1 MFFDVVFRETDQ
13 VWGVD
18 QSYLHRLFFR
28 LLSRKGREQRSY
40 QDTMHNDNHSG
51 LVNLSN
57 FFSDFIREREMLYG
71 AKPATIRFYHK
82 GWLAFERQGLPTT
95 LETIR
100 NAIVAMRESGL
111 GVGGA
116 NNYIRAWQV
125 FCNWLA
131 DRGHIDRFCIPLIP
145 QQKTRKPVFD
155 QGQAIAV
162 IRCKPKPPSVR
173 RAQAMF
179 ALMLDTAIRFGEC
192 VSIFRSDIDARSGLI
207 TVRGKTGERSV
218 PISIEGLRVLQ
229 RHLSK
234 LFTLAKAPVELAEW
248 HNVRRFA
255 LRSYLASGAGIRGA
269 QLLAGHQSQSTTEIY
284 LSSDEE
290 RARLPHNQLSP
301 LARLSG
307 QRR

>member
-1 MFFDVVFRETDQ
+1 MKTDWLIYQ
-13 VWGVD
+13 ISSPISSASAKCFTV
-18 QSYLHRLFFR
+18 LALR
-28 LLSRKGREQRSY
+28 RS
-40 QDTMHNDNHSG
+40 DSTG
-51 LVNLSN
+51 
-57 FFSDFIREREMLYG
+57 
-71 AKPATIRFYHK
+71 
-82 GWLAFERQGLPTT
+82 GWTAFERWGLPTT
-95 LETIR
+95 LETIKT
-100 NAIVAMRESGL
+100 AIVGMRESGL

-131 DRGHIDRFCIPLIP
+131 DRGHIERFRIPHIP
-145 QQKTRKPVFD
+145 QQKVRRPVFD
-155 QGQAIAV
+155 STQAIAV
-162 IRCKPKPPSVR
+162 IRCKPKAPSVR

-192 VSIFRSDIDARSGLI
+192 ISLFRSDIDARSGLI
-207 TVRGKTGERSV
+207 TVRGKTGERRV

-229 RHLSK
+229 SHLSSHIHERVFCTGSGGLLDHSNTLRDLRK
-234 LFTLAKAPVELAEW
+234 LFDLAKVPTELAEW
-248 HNVRRFA
+248 HNARRFA

-269 QLLAGHQSQSTTEIY
+269 QLLAGHQSPTTTEIY

-290 RARLPHNQLSP
+290 RLRLPHNQLSP

>member
-1 MFFDVVFRETDQ
+1 MDSNKQD
-13 VWGVD
+13 
-18 QSYLHRLFFR
+18 S
-28 LLSRKGREQRSY
+28 KGAR
-40 QDTMHNDNHSG
+40 
-51 LVNLSN
+51 LVNLSDL
-57 FFSDFIREREMLYG
+57 FSIFIKEREMLYG
-71 AKPATIRFYHK
+71 ARPATLRFYRK

-95 LETIR
+95 LETIK

-131 DRGHIDRFCIPLIP
+131 DRGHIDRFRIPLIQ

-155 QGQAIAV
+155 QEQAIAV
-162 IRCKPKPPSVR
+162 LRCKPKSPSVK

-179 ALMLDTAIRFGEC
+179 ALMLDTAVRFGEC
-192 VSIFRSDIDARSGLI
+192 ISLLRSDIDARSGLI
-207 TVRGKTGERSV
+207 TVRGGKAGERRV

-229 RHLSK
+229 RHLSSHIHEGVFCTDSGGQLDHSNTLRDLLK
-234 LFTLAKAPVELAEW
+234 LFDLAKVPADLAEW
-248 HNVRRFA
+248 HNARRYA

-269 QLLAGHQSQSTTEIY
+269 QLLAGHQSPTTTGIY

-290 RARLPHNQLSP
+290 RLRLPHNQLSP

-307 QRR
+307 RRR

>member
-1 MFFDVVFRETDQ
+1 
-13 VWGVD
+13 
-18 QSYLHRLFFR
+18 
-28 LLSRKGREQRSY
+28 
-40 QDTMHNDNHSG
+40 MHNDNHSG

-229 RHLSK
+229 RHLSSHTHERVFCTDSGGLLDHSNTLRDLRK

>member
-1 MFFDVVFRETDQ
+1 MD
-13 VWGVD
+13 
-18 QSYLHRLFFR
+18 SN
-28 LLSRKGREQRSY
+28 K
-40 QDTMHNDNHSG
+40 QDR
-51 LVNLSN
+51 LVNLSLASL
-57 FFSDFIREREMLYG
+57 FSTFIREREMLYG
-71 AKPATIRFYHK
+71 ARPATIRFYRK
-82 GWLAFERQGLPTT
+82 GWVAFERQGLPTT
-95 LETIR
+95 LETIKT
-100 NAIVAMRESGL
+100 ALVAMREAGL
-111 GVGGA
+111 GIGGA

-131 DRGHIDRFCIPLIP
+131 DRGHIDRFRIPHIP

-155 QGQAIAV
+155 QEQAIAV

-192 VSIFRSDIDARSGLI
+192 VSLLRSDIDARSGLI
-207 TVRGKTGERSV
+207 TVRGKTGERRV

-229 RHLSK
+229 RHLSGHTHERVFCTDSGGILDHSNTLRDLRK
-234 LFTLAKAPVELAEW
+234 LFALAKVPTELAEW
-248 HNVRRFA
+248 HNARRFA

-269 QLLAGHQSQSTTEIY
+269 QLLAGHQSPTTTEIY

-290 RARLPHNQLSP
+290 RLRLPHNQLSP